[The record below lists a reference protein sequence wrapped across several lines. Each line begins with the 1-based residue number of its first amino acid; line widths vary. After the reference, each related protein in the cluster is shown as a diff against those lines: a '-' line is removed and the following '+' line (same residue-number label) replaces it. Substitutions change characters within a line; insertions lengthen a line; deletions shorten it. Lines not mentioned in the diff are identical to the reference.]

1 MPSSLPAH
9 RFLSIPARD
18 AFLLQLTPFNSTPD
32 EQDADHH
39 VLDDH
44 GKPILRA
51 DANRNFYARGASAA
65 RDPARGVACV
75 TGAVAVHG
83 LLSVL
88 LEGARGGGGGGD
100 PGAAA
105 AGETAFGGDANKG
118 LKGKGKKDGA
128 GGGGETA
135 SRTTPFAW

>member
-1 MPSSLPAH
+1 M
-9 RFLSIPARD
+9 
-18 AFLLQLTPFNSTPD
+18 
-32 EQDADHH
+32 
-39 VLDDH
+39 
-44 GKPILRA
+44 
-51 DANRNFYARGASAA
+51 A

-118 LKGKGKKDGA
+118 LIKGKGKKDGA
-128 GGGGETA
+128 GGAGETA